1 MGETQNNTVNS
12 QHFVSWYDNRSIMNW
27 SEEYASIL
35 QQKTESLTKGRKTV
49 SYMTSEMNFHDI
61 II

>member
-1 MGETQNNTVNS
+1 
-12 QHFVSWYDNRSIMNW
+12 MNW

-61 II
+61 IIELCT